1 MSPWLSSLQMAMS
14 QLDQSGLIRSLKT
27 RESPNAPLMTL
38 NGQKKLAFCS
48 NDYLGLSYHPDLI
61 AALHAGSELYGTGSG
76 ASSLISGHTSIHAQ
90 LELRLAKTQA
100 HHIPNA
106 SASYISTGFMANI
119 AVITAL
125 STLGKISIYSDA
137 LNHASIIDAIRLA
150 KASNQAT
157 CFVYQHADYEQLNQL
172 LKQDDNPLKLI
183 VSDGVFSMD
192 GDIVDLPQ
200 LLAIANQFDAL
211 LYIDDAHGFGVLGT
225 QGHGILEH
233 FNIKAN
239 NLIYMG
245 TLGKSAGIAGAFVV
259 AQQEWIDWLIQKA
272 RAIIYSTA
280 PPPNLAFAL
289 IKSVDLI
296 TSDEGAERRKHLNT
310 LIEYWSANAKFTAWQ
325 TIPSKTAIQPLIIG
339 SNIDVLR
346 VSQELSYANLWVP
359 AIRPPTVPINTGRL
373 RIALNAL
380 HQIEHIT
387 ILLDR
392 LKGIE

>member
-1 MSPWLSSLQMAMS
+1 MSAWLSSLQEAMS
-14 QLDQSGLIRSLKT
+14 QLDHSGLVRTLKT
-27 RESPNAPLMTL
+27 RESPNAAMVTID
-38 NGQKKLAFCS
+38 GQEKLAFCS
-48 NDYLGLSYHPDLI
+48 NDYLGLSYHPELI
-61 AALHAGSELYGTGSG
+61 SALHEGSLLYGTGSG

-90 LELRLAKTQA
+90 LEERLAQTQSS
-100 HHIPNA
+100 HIPHA
-106 SASYISTGFMANI
+106 AASYISTGFMANI

-157 CFVYQHADYEQLNQL
+157 CFVYPHTDYEQLNQL
-172 LKQDDNPLKLI
+172 LLQDENPLKLI

-200 LLAIANQFDAL
+200 LLAISQQFDAL
-211 LYIDDAHGFGVLGT
+211 LYVDDAHGFGVLGA

-259 AQQEWIDWLIQKA
+259 AQQAWIDWLIQKA

-289 IKSVDLI
+289 IKSIDLI
-296 TSDEGAERRKHLNT
+296 TSEEGSQRREHLNS
-310 LIEYWSANAKFTAWQ
+310 LIEYWYAHAKFSKWQ
-325 TIPSKTAIQPLIIG
+325 AYSSQTAIQPLIIG
-339 SNIDVLR
+339 SNLEVLR
-346 VSQELSYANLWVP
+346 VSQELSNSNLWVP
-359 AIRPPTVPINTGRL
+359 AIRPPTVPVNTGRL

-380 HQIEHIT
+380 HTTAHLDILIDQLKAIE
-387 ILLDR
+387 
-392 LKGIE
+392 

>member
-1 MSPWLSSLQMAMS
+1 LSIWLSTLEAAKND
-14 QLDQSGLIRSLKT
+14 LAQSGMTRTLKI
-27 RESPNAPLMTL
+27 RESPNAASVTL
-38 NGQKKLAFCS
+38 NGQEKLTFCS
-48 NDYLGLSYHPDLI
+48 NDYLGLSYHPELI
-61 AALHAGSELYGTGSG
+61 AALHEGSKLYGTGSG

-90 LELRLAKTQA
+90 LEQRLAKTQSL
-100 HHIPNA
+100 HIPNA
-106 SASYISTGFMANI
+106 GASYISSGFMANI

-125 STLGKISIYSDA
+125 ATLGNISIYSDA

-150 KASNQAT
+150 KASSKAH
-157 CFVYQHADYEQLNQL
+157 CFVYPHADFEQLHHL
-172 LKQDDNPLKLI
+172 LTQDPNPLKLI

-200 LLAIANQFDAL
+200 LLAISKEFDAL
-211 LYIDDAHGFGVLGT
+211 LYIDDAHGFGVLGAK
-225 QGHGILEH
+225 GHGILEH
-233 FNIKAN
+233 FNIQAN

-289 IKSVDLI
+289 LKSIDLI
-296 TSDEGAERRKHLNT
+296 TGDAGTKRRSHLNT
-310 LIEYWSANAKFTAWQ
+310 LIEYWTTHAKFTNWQ
-325 TIPSKTAIQPLIIG
+325 TIPSQTAIQPLIIG
-339 SNIDVLR
+339 SNLDVLK
-346 VSQELSYANLWVP
+346 VSEQLSSANLWVP

-380 HQIEHIT
+380 HEIDHLE
-387 ILLDR
+387 ILIRR
-392 LKGIE
+392 LKEIQ